1 MKKFPIVFF
10 LLLCIWSVAQNPKSV
25 DTVDFNEEIKTI
37 QAGIELLQQDYWK
50 VQREIRSLKKSLSK
64 MKQNLG
70 KTNLQLDSLQK
81 KTEADKEVIIEA
93 NENLGVKIQETSSLN
108 DRKISVVHNSLSNL
122 TIYGIVGVILAL
134 IVSGLIYWILIQ
146 RQKSDK
152 IHIIEQLSKTKS
164 SIEDSLIKELKKQT
178 AHIES
183 QLKVIEE
190 QKKAVQSLPNSEHDH
205 SLAMKVA
212 DEITLIERNVKLMDP
227 KTKGIKQ
234 LNASIGKLKDNLAA
248 NGYDMPELIGKQF
261 QQGMKV
267 RVVSSIPDEN
277 LEEGSEIITKI
288 IKPQINYKD
297 KMIQTAQIE
306 VSVAI

>member
-1 MKKFPIVFF
+1 MKKFTIVLF
-10 LLLCIWSVAQNPKSV
+10 LLIGFWCAAQDLKTI
-25 DTVDFNEEIKTI
+25 DTVNFNEDIKTLKT
-37 QAGIELLQQDYWK
+37 GLELLQQNYEK
-50 VQREIRSLKKSLSK
+50 VKTEINSIKKNLTK
-64 MKQNLG
+64 IKQNLSG
-70 KTNLQLDSLQK
+70 TNLQLDSLQK
-81 KTEADKEVIIEA
+81 QTKIDKDVINKA
-93 NENLGVKIQETSSLN
+93 NKNLGLKIQETSNLN
-108 DRKISVVHNSLSNL
+108 DKKISVVHNSLSNA
-122 TIYGIVGVILAL
+122 TIYGIFGVILAL

-146 RQKSDK
+146 RQRSDK

>member
-1 MKKFPIVFF
+1 MKKFTIVLF
-10 LLLCIWSVAQNPKSV
+10 LLIGFWCAAQDLKTI
-25 DTVDFNEEIKTI
+25 DTVNFNEDIKTLKT
-37 QAGIELLQQDYWK
+37 GLELLQQNYEK
-50 VQREIRSLKKSLSK
+50 VKTEINSIKKNLTK
-64 MKQNLG
+64 IKQNLSG
-70 KTNLQLDSLQK
+70 TNLQLDSLQK
-81 KTEADKEVIIEA
+81 QTKIDKDVINKA
-93 NENLGVKIQETSSLN
+93 NKNLGLKIQETSNLN
-108 DRKISVVHNSLSNL
+108 DKKISVVHNSLSNA
-122 TIYGIVGVILAL
+122 TIYGIFGVILAL

-146 RQKSDK
+146 RQRSDK

-164 SIEDSLIKELKKQT
+164 SIEDSLVKELGKQT
-178 AHIES
+178 VLIES
-183 QLKVIEE
+183 QIKVIEE
-190 QKKAVQSLPNSEHDH
+190 QKQNIQSLPNLEYDH